1 MDKQKIKSNKTLLM
15 LLILLSIS
23 ILIYFM
29 MSLYFMKHFYF
40 GTVVNSVNIS
50 GKSLKKANEKME
62 NEFNNYT
69 ITLKERGDDEKINGV
84 DIVLKYIP
92 NNNLVELK
100 RQQNPFLWMTMFFN
114 KESINL
120 DILTYDEKLLKE
132 SYDKLSC
139 ITNPNIIN
147 PENPKL
153 KYVEGGYEVQEEIY
167 GNKIKK
173 ENLYNSIVE
182 AIKKGEKTL
191 DLETNNC
198 YENPKYVAYS
208 KEVVDAKELLNK
220 YIKAEITYI
229 VGKESE
235 ELDGSIINNWINIK
249 DNYEVEIDENKV
261 KSYVKEL
268 SNTYDTYE
276 AERDFLTSVGKT
288 VKVSGGNYGWL
299 IDTNKETKEIIWT
312 IKQGE
317 KVSRE
322 PIYAQTALSREEND
336 IGDTYVEI
344 NMTRQQLWF
353 YKNGKLLTTG
363 DVVTGNINRSR
374 STPTGVFRLNYK
386 QENATLQGENYSAPV
401 KFWMPFYGNVGI
413 HDATWR
419 SSFGGNIYK
428 TDGSH
433 GCVNAPLYLAKTIYA
448 NIESGTPVICYYE

>member
-1 MDKQKIKSNKTLLM
+1 MDKQKIKSNKTLLI
-15 LLILLSIS
+15 LIILLSIS

-50 GKSLKKANEKME
+50 GKSLKKANEKIE

-69 ITLKERGDDEKINGV
+69 ITLKERGDEEKINGT
-84 DIVLKYIP
+84 DIELKYIP
-92 NNNLVELK
+92 NNNLVDLK
-100 RQQNPFLWMTMFFN
+100 KKQNPFLWMTMFFN
-114 KESINL
+114 KKSINL
-120 DILTYDEKLLKE
+120 DILTCNEKLLKE

-139 ITNPNIIN
+139 IINPNIIN

-249 DNYEVEIDENKV
+249 ENYEVEIDENKV

-268 SNTYDTYE
+268 ANTYDTYE
-276 AERDFLTSVGKT
+276 EERFCNLG
-288 VKVSGGNYGWL
+288 
-299 IDTNKETKEIIWT
+299 
-312 IKQGE
+312 
-317 KVSRE
+317 R
-322 PIYAQTALSREEND
+322 
-336 IGDTYVEI
+336 
-344 NMTRQQLWF
+344 
-353 YKNGKLLTTG
+353 KNGKG
-363 DVVTGNINRSR
+363 
-374 STPTGVFRLNYK
+374 
-386 QENATLQGENYSAPV
+386 
-401 KFWMPFYGNVGI
+401 FWRKL
-413 HDATWR
+413 WL
-419 SSFGGNIYK
+419 
-428 TDGSH
+428 
-433 GCVNAPLYLAKTIYA
+433 VN
-448 NIESGTPVICYYE
+448 